1 MIIIYY
7 VLLFF
12 EIVIFARSLLSWFPN
27 IDRSNPTI
35 DAVIRFI
42 YGVTEPILKPIRDLL
57 PRNSG
62 VDFSPMVVLIII
74 IVLMQVFRF

>member
-1 MIIIYY
+1 VIIIYY
-7 VLLFF
+7 VLLVF
-12 EIVIFARSLLSWFPN
+12 EILIFARSLLSWFPN
-27 IDRSNPTI
+27 IDRSNPTV
-35 DAVIRFI
+35 DMVIRFI
-42 YGVTEPILKPIRDLL
+42 YNATEPILKPIRDLL

>member
-1 MIIIYY
+1 VIIIYY
-7 VLLFF
+7 VLVIF
-12 EIVIFARSLLSWFPN
+12 EILIFARSLLSWFPS
-27 IDRSNPTI
+27 IDRSNPTV

-42 YGVTEPILKPIRDLL
+42 YAVTEPVLKPIRDLL

-62 VDFSPMVVLIII
+62 VDFSPMIVLIII

>member
-7 VLLFF
+7 LLLFF
-12 EIVIFARSLLSWFPN
+12 EILIFARSLLSWFPN

-35 DAVIRFI
+35 DAAVRFI
-42 YGVTEPILKPIRDLL
+42 YNVTEPVLKPIRDLL
-57 PRNSG
+57 PQNSG

>member
-12 EIVIFARSLLSWFPN
+12 EILIFARSLLSWFPN
-27 IDRSNPTI
+27 IDRSNPTV
-35 DAVIRFI
+35 DAVVRFI
-42 YGVTEPILKPIRDLL
+42 YGVTEPILRPIRDML

-62 VDFSPMVVLIII
+62 VDFSPMIVLIII
-74 IVLMQVFRF
+74 IVLMQLLRF